1 MKTIKKLSV
10 IVAAVCLMATTISC
24 EKGSLVGI
32 SGKGEVVSKTIE
44 IGSMDGID
52 LSISGD
58 VVLTKG
64 DEQEV
69 RIEAQRNIIDNIK
82 TKVRNGVWEIEFDK
96 IVRNHKDVTIYI
108 TAPEITQLSVSGSG
122 MISNSSAFSSNDL
135 EINVSGSGYVKFN
148 SETNYLK
155 SHISGS
161 GTVDMSGSTN
171 FHEVHISGSGNFNG
185 FDCESTSVDAN
196 ISGSGNCSLTVNDKL
211 DANISGSGNIR
222 YIGHPSVN
230 ANVSGSGSVICSN

>member
-52 LSISGD
+52 LSISGN
-58 VVLTKG
+58 VVITKG
-64 DEQEV
+64 EEQEV

-96 IVRNHKDVTIYI
+96 IVRSHKDVTIYI

-122 MISNSSAFSSNDL
+122 MISSSSAFSSNDL
-135 EINVSGSGYVKFN
+135 EINVSGSGYVKLN

-161 GTVDMSGSTN
+161 GTIDMSGSTN

-196 ISGSGNCSLTVNDKL
+196 ISGSGNCSVTVNDKL